1 MGESFV
7 CANGL
12 QVEIR
17 MVKLDIKPGEF
28 RFPAE
33 ANTILEHVKSK

>member
-1 MGESFV
+1 MGEGFV